1 MSPEQISRM
10 TDPQRLRVLMRNA
23 ERLGRPDVKDNA
35 FRRLC
40 ALEGVACEDALE
52 RDFYTTLNA
61 YEELLTEKNG
71 RTTKASRTRQK
82 LQRKGPRKCLADWAL
97 GHPTDGFHTLVER
110 GMWELTGEY
119 LVVKHHSQFEPHVVR
134 AARERLNDIGCV
146 V

>member
-10 TDPQRLRVLMRNA
+10 TDPQRLRVPMRNA

-40 ALEGVACEDALE
+40 VLEGVACEDPLE

-82 LQRKGPRKCLADWAL
+82 LRRKGPRECLADWAL
-97 GHPTDGFHTLVER
+97 GHATEGFHACKAK
-110 GMWELTGEY
+110 MWELTGEY

-134 AARERLNDIGCV
+134 AARERLNDHGWCV